1 LIETFNSAEIRFDIA
16 RICMMASRIKTI
28 LSKVIKSNNR
38 DDEVAAT
45 VDPPTAVEQKIKTIM
60 ARVFKIDLDE
70 INEASSSDNLVQWT
84 SLGHVDFVLE
94 LQKEFDVEFTDT
106 QIVEEL
112 LSFKTV
118 VQTVEKALTE
128 KNHR

>member
-1 LIETFNSAEIRFDIA
+1 
-16 RICMMASRIKTI
+16 MMAPSIKTI

-38 DDEVAAT
+38 DDEAAAT
-45 VDPPTAVEQKIKTIM
+45 VDPPTSLEQKIKTTM
-60 ARVFKIDLDE
+60 ARVFKIDIDE
-70 INEASSSDNLVQWT
+70 INEASSSDNVARWT

-118 VQTVEKALTE
+118 VQTVEKALKE

>member
-1 LIETFNSAEIRFDIA
+1 
-16 RICMMASRIKTI
+16 MMASSIKTI
-28 LSKVIKSNNR
+28 LSKVIQSNTR
-38 DDEVAAT
+38 DDEAAAAD
-45 VDPPTAVEQKIKTIM
+45 DPPISVAQKIKMIM

-70 INEASSSDNLVQWT
+70 INEESSSDNVARWT

>member
-1 LIETFNSAEIRFDIA
+1 
-16 RICMMASRIKTI
+16 MMAPTIKMI
-28 LSKVIKSNNR
+28 LSKVIKSTTR
-38 DDEVAAT
+38 DDEAAAT
-45 VDPPTAVEQKIKTIM
+45 VDPPTSLEHKIKAIM
-60 ARVFKIDLDE
+60 ARVFKIELDE
-70 INEASSSDNLVQWT
+70 INEASSSDNVVKWT

-118 VQTVEKALTE
+118 VQTVEKALKE
-128 KNHR
+128 KKHR